1 MKLIRNTVAL
11 VGTQIVTSGLGF
23 VYWWFAARQF
33 PASSVGLASAIVSAM
48 TLLGTVGTLGLGTL
62 LIGELPRQRSRAPQ
76 LVTTGVL
83 IAGAASALLGAL
95 FALLSPL
102 ISSELRVLTQVDH
115 LLLFALSAAVTGMG
129 LVLDQ
134 AAVGVMRGSLQ
145 FWRNTVFSVAKLLFL
160 AAMAL
165 WLRQTTGFSIF
176 ASWVAGSVISLLAV
190 VLIEIA
196 AGKLHAGYGPRW
208 DLFQGKRR
216 EALHHHG
223 LNLVL
228 LGPGLI
234 LPLVVTAMLS
244 AEVNAYFYTAWM
256 LNNVVMF
263 VPVAFGTIL
272 FAAGSASPETLRQKL
287 RFTLGASIAYGVLA
301 NVVVGVAGR
310 WLLGFFGPQYEQALP
325 TLIVLN
331 LSVFPVIISEH
342 FVALR
347 RIERR
352 PESAMLPLG
361 LSSLLKIVF
370 AAVGGLL
377 AGLSGLSIGIVT
389 ASYLVAIF
397 LMPAVVRAL
406 GASEWI
412 RTRTMRSS
420 KSAES

>member
-11 VGTQIVTSGLGF
+11 VGTQVVTSALGF
-23 VYWWFAARQF
+23 VYWWFAARRF
-33 PASSVGLASAIVSAM
+33 PASSVGLASAMVSAM

-62 LIGELPRQRSRAPQ
+62 LISELPRQRSRAPQ

-83 IAGAASALLGAL
+83 IAGAASALLGVV
-95 FALLSPL
+95 FALLTPF
-102 ISSELRVLTQVDH
+102 ISSELSVLTQADH
-115 LLLFALSAAVTGMG
+115 LAIFALSAAVTGMG

-145 FWRNTVFSVAKLLFL
+145 FWRNTVFSVAKLLVL
-160 AAMAL
+160 AGVAM
-165 WLRQTTGFSIF
+165 WLGQTAGFSIF
-176 ASWVAGSVISLLAV
+176 ASWVAGSLISLLAV
-190 VLIEIA
+190 VLIEVA
-196 AGKLHAGYGPRW
+196 AGKFHSGYGPKW
-208 DLFQGKRR
+208 DLFQGKGR

-272 FAAGSASPETLRQKL
+272 FAAGSTSPETLRQKL

-301 NVVVGVAGR
+301 NLVVGVAGR
-310 WLLGFFGPQYEQALP
+310 SLLGTFGPQYEQALP

-352 PESAMLPLG
+352 PESALLPLG
-361 LSSLLKIVF
+361 LSSLLKISF

-377 AGLSGLSIGIVT
+377 GGLSGLSIGIVV
-389 ASYLVAIF
+389 ASYLVSVF
-397 LMPAVVRAL
+397 MLPAVVRAL
-406 GASEWI
+406 GAGEWI
-412 RTRTMRSS
+412 KTLTVRSS
-420 KSAES
+420 KGAES